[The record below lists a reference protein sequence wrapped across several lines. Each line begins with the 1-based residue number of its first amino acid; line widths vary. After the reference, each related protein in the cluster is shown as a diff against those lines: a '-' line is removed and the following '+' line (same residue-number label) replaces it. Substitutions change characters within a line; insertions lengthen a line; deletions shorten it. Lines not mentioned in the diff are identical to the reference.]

1 MHVYSYSMD
10 FFAVTFCELRYI
22 VVYLHNHYET
32 ITKKTKILIM
42 RKTLLSIIT
51 MLFVGSAILKAQ
63 EVVTYSAYDTNQDS
77 EVTIS
82 DVTKVTERLL
92 NNIANDPQMMKAED
106 VVNAMDRVNGNLE
119 LINEKIDKVLMLNG
133 IMPSDFSGH
142 NYVDLGLPS
151 GTLWATMDVGASI
164 AAQAGSF
171 FAWAE
176 TEPKDTY
183 TQENY
188 LFADK
193 SITSLTAQYDAATA
207 NWGKDWITP
216 NKEMWNELLANCDM
230 TLEAGISPRQGRHLI
245 LTSKIN
251 GKVLVLHFGAA
262 KGSSNSSTS
271 TLAYMCNAY
280 DSSVGISAYISGA
293 QLSNLEPYFG
303 YHVRAVVNPRLL
315 VQRPN
320 TETTTV
326 SATSITLPTI
336 SVNLK
341 TGEAKALTASV
352 MPADATDKSVTWYS
366 SNPGIVSVNNNGVV
380 TANGVGTATV
390 TAIANGGSGL
400 SASCT
405 FTVTKANSTSGG
417 DGMTHEYVD
426 LGLPSGTLWATCNVG
441 ATLPSDAGNCYAW
454 GETAPKSE
462 YTWANYF
469 DSAGDKDGNA
479 FKKYAIYLKTK
490 LDLEDDAAYVNWG
503 SDWRMP
509 TKEEVEE
516 LKENTTFK
524 KDGNGYVLTSKINK
538 KMIYFPISGY
548 KIETE
553 KRDTESVYIM
563 TSELYNTSKYSSI
576 YQIYYSSYSSS
587 TLFNSTYIS
596 RYQGIPIRPVYVG
609 K

>member
-1 MHVYSYSMD
+1 
-10 FFAVTFCELRYI
+10 
-22 VVYLHNHYET
+22 
-32 ITKKTKILIM
+32 M

-119 LINEKIDKVLMLNG
+119 LINEKMDKLLLANG
-133 IMPSDFSGH
+133 VMPDDFDGYK
-142 NYVDLGLPS
+142 YVDLGLPS
-151 GTLWATMDVGASI
+151 GTLWATINIGAT
-164 AAQAGSF
+164 AASHTGSF
-171 FAWAE
+171 FAWGE
-176 TEPKDTY
+176 TESKDTY
-183 TQENY
+183 TEENY
-188 LFADK
+188 NAANL
-193 SITSLTAQYDAATA
+193 SITSLTAKKDAATV
-207 NWGKDWITP
+207 NWGDKWVTP
-216 NKEMWNELLANCDM
+216 NEDMWKELLENCSR
-230 TLEAGISPRQGRHLI
+230 TLGGTRTNRYTT
-245 LTSKIN
+245 LTSKLNGKTLIFFHGPIN
-251 GKVLVLHFGAA
+251 GDNEYS
-262 KGSSNSSTS
+262 GSFA
-271 TLAYMCNAY
+271 LMCNANDPSLGMLAY
-280 DSSVGISAYISGA
+280 TNGSA
-293 QLSNLEPYFG
+293 LSYSKPYYGFN
-303 YHVRAVVNPRLL
+303 VRPVVNPKILE
-315 VQRPN
+315 N
-320 TETTTV
+320 TPKVREAANV
-326 SATSITLPTI
+326 HATSITLPTI

-366 SNPGIVSVNNNGVV
+366 SNPGIVSVNSNGVV

-405 FTVTKANSTSGG
+405 FNVTKANSTSGG

-441 ATLPSDAGNCYAW
+441 ATLPSDVGNYYAW
-454 GETAPKSE
+454 GETAPKDE

-479 FKKYAIYLKTK
+479 FKKYAVYLKTR

-516 LKENTTFK
+516 LEENTTFK

-538 KMIYFPISGY
+538 KMIYFPISGH
-548 KIETE
+548 KSNTGN
-553 KRDTESVYIM
+553 KDTEDSCFM
-563 TSELYNTSKYSSI
+563 TSELANSSENSINYCIFYTYIEAISFYSI
-576 YQIYYSSYSSS
+576 
-587 TLFNSTYIS
+587 NIS
-596 RYQGIPIRPVYVG
+596 RYQGFPIRPVYVG